1 MVKRFFSARII
12 LGGGIFW
19 LVILGCR
26 TTDVIARAN
35 PTSTETPVATRTT
48 VRPTFTRVPPTI
60 PPTPIPPPPPATPTR
75 APTARPPTPR
85 PVVPARSPTPA
96 PPPPTADPYAG
107 WYYKPVNKGCV
118 EAGNTRIEGTV
129 LENGLPKNGVRV
141 RVSNSEHGDAVIDD
155 FITGTDPSDYKHI
168 CPECAGKYRLG
179 IAEGQRIDGN
189 WWVFIVDDGGS
200 PQSPGVYVK
209 THDDRGCNTAIID
222 FRH

>member
-1 MVKRFFSARII
+1 MKRFFSARAI
-12 LGGGIFW
+12 LFLGIVW

-26 TTDVIARAN
+26 TTEVIARAA
-35 PTSTETPVATRTT
+35 PTATSEATRTT
-48 VRPTFTRVPPTI
+48 VRPTFTRVPPTE
-60 PPTPIPPPPPATPTR
+60 PPTLVPLPPPPASPTR
-75 APTARPPTPR
+75 APTARPTTPR

-96 PPPPTADPYAG
+96 PPPPTPDPYAG

-118 EAGNTRIEGTV
+118 AAGNTRIEGTV
-129 LENGLPKNGVRV
+129 FENGLPKNGVRV
-141 RVSNSEHGDAVIDD
+141 RLSDSENGGPLIDD
-155 FITGTDPSDYKHI
+155 FITGVDPNDHKHI

-189 WWVFIVDDGGS
+189 WWVYIVDPSGA

-209 THDDRGCNTAIID
+209 THDNPGCNTATID

>member
-1 MVKRFFSARII
+1 MVKQFFSARAIF
-12 LGGGIFW
+12 LFGIFW

-35 PTSTETPVATRTT
+35 PTATSTVTRT
-48 VRPTFTRVPPTI
+48 VPRPTFTPA
-60 PPTPIPPPPPATPTR
+60 PPTPLPTQVPPPPPASPTR
-75 APTARPPTPR
+75 APTARPTTPR

-118 EAGNTRIEGTV
+118 AASNTRIEGIV
-129 LENGLPKNGVRV
+129 LENGVPKNGVRV
-141 RVSNSEHGDAVIDD
+141 RVSIAEHGDPVIND
-155 FITGTDPSDYKHI
+155 FITGTDPNDHKHI
-168 CPECAGKYRLG
+168 CPECQGRYRLG

-189 WWVFIVDDGGS
+189 WWVFIIDASGA

-209 THDDRGCNTAIID
+209 THDNPGCNTATVD